1 MSGGEK
7 CPRICYS
14 RTFQGYSVQ
23 IHTLVQEMTKNKVT
37 SFWMPKNIS
46 FLKSLQMSSGGKVSC
61 LLPIRLGFCWK
72 HTPIPK
78 KEICKILQL
87 ELFLRGA
94 KIIQLLLAMADFC
107 GRVLKKSVEI
117 TITINPRKEPT
128 STRKGAI
135 TRKGIK
141 ICFNCP
147 LFLSYSYRRD
157 LLFSVLPLC
166 EDRRQVETV

>member
-1 MSGGEK
+1 MQDLT
-7 CPRICYS
+7 I
-14 RTFQGYSVQ
+14 
-23 IHTLVQEMTKNKVT
+23 
-37 SFWMPKNIS
+37 
-46 FLKSLQMSSGGKVSC
+46 
-61 LLPIRLGFCWK
+61 
-72 HTPIPK
+72 
-78 KEICKILQL
+78 
-87 ELFLRGA
+87 RGA

-107 GRVLKKSVEI
+107 GRVLKKSSVEI

-147 LFLSYSYRRD
+147 PLFPLFLSYSYRRD

>member
-1 MSGGEK
+1 MHLLKK
-7 CPRICYS
+7 CLSSVTKSLNNQARKNPQFFG
-14 RTFQGYSVQ
+14 FQYFYKCVNLEVKNAQGFVTVEHSKNALFVQ

-37 SFWMPKNIS
+37 SFWMPKNTS

-107 GRVLKKSVEI
+107 GRVLKK
-117 TITINPRKEPT
+117 K
-128 STRKGAI
+128 KQ
-135 TRKGIK
+135 
-141 ICFNCP
+141 
-147 LFLSYSYRRD
+147 RRNHHNYK
-157 LLFSVLPLC
+157 S
-166 EDRRQVETV
+166 

>member
-1 MSGGEK
+1 MHLLKK
-7 CPRICYS
+7 CLSSVTKSLNNQARKNPQFFGFQYFYKCVNLCCVWRWKMPKDLLQSNIPRMLCLYK
-14 RTFQGYSVQ
+14 F
-23 IHTLVQEMTKNKVT
+23 TLLFKKWRKIKWT

-107 GRVLKKSVEI
+107 GRVLKK
-117 TITINPRKEPT
+117 K
-128 STRKGAI
+128 KQ
-135 TRKGIK
+135 
-141 ICFNCP
+141 
-147 LFLSYSYRRD
+147 RRNHHNYK
-157 LLFSVLPLC
+157 S
-166 EDRRQVETV
+166 